1 MRHRVKTVKLQRK
14 AAHRRSL
21 LANLACSLIDHGRIR
36 TTLAKAK
43 ALRPVADRMVTL
55 GKRGDLHA
63 RRQAVAFLHQKEI
76 VKKLFNEVAPA
87 AADRRGGYCRIT
99 KLGPRPS
106 DAAPMAFIEWVD
118 RAVAEGAAEG
128 AGATEAAVAETPA
141 AKAPARKGQAAKG
154 AAAQAAEA
162 AGEEPPAAEPA
173 GEETKD

>member
-1 MRHRVKTVKLQRK
+1 MTREPTHDN
-14 AAHRRSL
+14 RS
-21 LANLACSLIDHGRIR
+21 
-36 TTLAKAK
+36 
-43 ALRPVADRMVTL
+43 
-55 GKRGDLHA
+55 
-63 RRQAVAFLHQKEI
+63 
-76 VKKLFNEVAPA
+76 APA
-87 AADRRGGYCRIT
+87 AASRRGGYCRIT

-128 AGATEAAVAETPA
+128 AGATEAAAAETPA

>member
-63 RRQAVAFLHQKEI
+63 RRQAVAFLHQTEI

-118 RAVAEGAAEG
+118 RAAAEGAAEG
-128 AGATEAAVAETPA
+128 EAAAETPAA
-141 AKAPARKGQAAKG
+141 AKAPARKGRAAKG
-154 AAAQAAEA
+154 AAAQAAA
-162 AGEEPPAAEPA
+162 ATGEERPAAEPA